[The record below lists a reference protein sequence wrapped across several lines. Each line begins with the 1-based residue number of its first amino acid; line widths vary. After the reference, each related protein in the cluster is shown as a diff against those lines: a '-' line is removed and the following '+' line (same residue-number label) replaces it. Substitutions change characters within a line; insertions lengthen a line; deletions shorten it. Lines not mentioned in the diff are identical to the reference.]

1 MIFQNH
7 VWGFE
12 NSHAKCPEKKER
24 KQNEHAK
31 NGNIQMTPIYL
42 KYDKIFSKHIVT
54 HQVAN
59 DCMPRLL

>member
-1 MIFQNH
+1 MFVVLKIHMQNIL
-7 VWGFE
+7 
-12 NSHAKCPEKKER
+12 KKS

-54 HQVAN
+54 HEVAN
-59 DCMPRLL
+59 DCMPQLL